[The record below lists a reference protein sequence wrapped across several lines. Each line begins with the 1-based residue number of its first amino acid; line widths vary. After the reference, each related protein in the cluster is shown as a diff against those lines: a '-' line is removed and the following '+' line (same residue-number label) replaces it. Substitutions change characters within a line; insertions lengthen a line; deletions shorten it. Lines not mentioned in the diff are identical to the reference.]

1 MREWVLI
8 FHASALLALTVNLIV
23 LARRL
28 LELHKEMVASRSI
41 FRANHCSNG
50 PSRATDEGTSTVTSN
65 SEAQSWTGE

>member
-1 MREWVLI
+1 MHEVMLI
-8 FHASALLALTVNLIV
+8 FHASALLALTVSLIM

-50 PSRATDEGTSTVTSN
+50 PSRATDDGTSMATSI
-65 SEAQSWTGE
+65 SEAQSPAGE